1 MLKNCFFYI
10 LSYFRRSDK
19 SKREN
24 RNTLRIVRINYY
36 FKTMLTLEKLQT
48 ELNQEGISLITAS
61 SELKAGLEQTNTD
74 WSAFSLSGTFFG
86 FSGSLSF

>member
-1 MLKNCFFYI
+1 
-10 LSYFRRSDK
+10 
-19 SKREN
+19 
-24 RNTLRIVRINYY
+24 
-36 FKTMLTLEKLQT
+36 MLTLEKLQT